1 MTHRAVTDDKIERLL
16 DGLRLGMTRRA
27 ACAFAGFSKTQL
39 YRMLEHDTDGTLG
52 TALENAEGEA
62 EATYSQVVA
71 KATLDPKNWTA
82 AAWWLERRRYQ
93 DYARRDKVEMS
104 IDLRTVAARI
114 AEESGLDPDAI
125 LAEAERVLAGE
136 RQ

>member
-1 MTHRAVTDDKIERLL
+1 MQGRAVTSEQTERLL

-27 ACAFAGFSKTQL
+27 ACAHAGFSSPTL
-39 YRMLEHDTDGTLG
+39 YRMLEDV
-52 TALENAEGEA
+52 ALLAAVEKAEGEA
-62 EATYSQVVA
+62 EASYTAIIA

-82 AAWWLERRRYQ
+82 AAWWLERRRNQ

-114 AEESGLDPDAI
+114 AEESGLDPDAVM
-125 LAEAERVLAGE
+125 AEAERVLAGQRE
-136 RQ
+136 